1 MSKKKEYRFETGAI
15 HNSAE
20 HLNDTRPLS
29 HPIYLSTTY
38 HRNEDGGYN
47 NDFVYSRHSNPNRQV
62 LEKSFASMEG
72 CDYGFAF
79 ASGMAAASSILQC
92 LKAGDHVLIPDDVYF
107 NIYLLLNEVF
117 KDWHLEYTLVDMT
130 DLEQVKS
137 SIKKN
142 TTLIWL
148 ETPSNPLLKVSD
160 ICEIAKITK
169 AHGLLLAVDNTWPT
183 PVLQKSFPLGA
194 DIVMHSTTKYF
205 GGHSDVLG
213 GCVLVNDEK
222 LAEKLSKIQTLSG
235 AVPSPFDCWL
245 ISRGMQ
251 TLYLRVTA
259 QSESAM
265 ELAQFLEGHDEI
277 EKVNYPG
284 LTSHP
289 GHEIASRQMENGFGG
304 MLSVLVK
311 GDKRNALDVSNKLK
325 LFSAATSLGGVESLV
340 EHRESVEGPDSKTP
354 DNLLR
359 ISVGLENVQD
369 LIEDWGEALGSL

>member
-1 MSKKKEYRFETGAI
+1 MTKNKKYRFETDAI
-15 HNSAE
+15 LNSAA
-20 HLNDTRPLS
+20 HQNDSRPVS

-62 LEKSFASMEG
+62 LEKSLAAMEG
-72 CDYGFAF
+72 CKYGFAF
-79 ASGMAAASSILQC
+79 ASGMAAASSIFQC
-92 LKAGDHVLIPDDVYF
+92 LKAGDHVLVADDVYF
-107 NIYLLLNEVF
+107 NIYLLLNDVF
-117 KDWHLEYTLVDMT
+117 KDWNLEYTLVDMT
-130 DLEQVKS
+130 NLEQVES

-142 TTLIWL
+142 TALIWL
-148 ETPSNPLLKVSD
+148 ESPSNPLLKISD
-160 ICEIAKITK
+160 ISAISSIAKT
-169 AHGLLLAVDNTWPT
+169 HDLLLAVDNTWPT
-183 PVLQKSFPLGA
+183 PVLQKSVVQGA

-222 LAEKLSKIQTLSG
+222 LAEKLGQIQTLSG

-251 TLYLRVTA
+251 TLHLRVMA
-259 QSESAM
+259 QSKSAI
-265 ELAQFLEGHDEI
+265 ELALLLESHDKI

-289 GHEIASRQMENGFGG
+289 GHEVASRQMENGFGG
-304 MLSVLVK
+304 MLSVLIK
-311 GDKRNALDVSNKLK
+311 GDKQHAIDVSNRLK
-325 LFSAATSLGGVESLV
+325 LFTVATSLGGVESLV
-340 EHRESVEGPDSKTP
+340 EHRESVEGPDSQTP
-354 DNLLR
+354 ENLLR

-369 LIEDWGEALGSL
+369 LIEDWEEALG